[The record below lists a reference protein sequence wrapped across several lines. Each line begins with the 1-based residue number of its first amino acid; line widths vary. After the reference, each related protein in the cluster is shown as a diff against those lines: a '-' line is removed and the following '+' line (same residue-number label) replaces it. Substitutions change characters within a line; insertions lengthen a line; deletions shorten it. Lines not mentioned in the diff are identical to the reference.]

1 MKKII
6 GLNISP
12 LPFYN
17 EKKEQNHNKDYAFGQ
32 VFPLITYKNF
42 LLPFQFN
49 VDKGLSE
56 VQEILLFKYG
66 TNDSIDITQSCLDN
80 GFQIRQWGTY
90 NTVKYPGSLP
100 IPEIGQEGLYYLRI
114 MLSDESVYSE
124 VFTITNRVDDYVKL
138 EYSNDYNFQSA
149 STGII
154 DFSDGFKF
162 RCYLAT
168 QIGKPEYTFEEEATE
183 RMGFTFIES
192 QVSKKVHKF
201 TFLAPEYLCDA
212 LRLVR
217 LCSNKQLTDKYKTYD
232 AMTFSME
239 PKWEEQGDLAAVE
252 CEFETDTI
260 LANVGGYQPVL
271 SGGDF
276 NNDYSNDFNIK

>member
-6 GLNISP
+6 GLNVSP

-49 VDKGLSE
+49 VSIDLSE

-66 TNDSIDITQSCLDN
+66 TNDYIDITQSCIDN
-80 GFQIRQWGTY
+80 GFEIKQRDTY
-90 NTVKYPGSLP
+90 NTVKYPGLLP
-100 IPEIGQEGLYYLRI
+100 IPEIGQEGLYYLRV

-124 VFTITNRVDDYVKL
+124 VFTITNRVDDYIKL
-138 EYSNDYNFQSA
+138 EYSNNYNFQSA

-154 DFSDGFKF
+154 DFAEGFKF

-232 AMTFSME
+232 ALTFSME

-276 NNDYSNDFNIK
+276 NNDYNNDFNIK